1 MKLDGLAVA
10 GRIKEEV
17 KRRVAALARRGVT
30 PGLTAI
36 RVGDD
41 PASELYV
48 SRKMM
53 ACEEVGIRSRSHIL
67 KPDVG
72 EEELL
77 ALIAAENDD
86 PATSG
91 ILVQLPLPASIDTQL
106 IIEAIAPRKDV
117 DGFHP
122 FNVGRVGAG
131 VGGFAPCTP
140 KGVLRLLDEYGIDVK
155 GKETVVVGASK
166 IVGRPLAN
174 LLLSRM
180 ATVTVCH
187 IATRDLAAHTRRA
200 EILCVGVG
208 RPGLVSA
215 DMVAKGAV
223 IIDIGTNRVPDPSSP
238 RGFRVVGDVAPGA
251 REHAFAYT
259 PVPGGVGP
267 MTVAILMENT
277 VLAAEAIEKGIEV

>member
-1 MKLDGLAVA
+1 MKLDGLEVA
-10 GRIKEEV
+10 KRIKEDA
-17 KRRVAALARRGVT
+17 KRRVAALARRGIT

-53 ACEEVGIRSRSHIL
+53 ACKEVGIRSRSHIL

-122 FNVGRVGAG
+122 FNVGRVNTG
-131 VGGFAPCTP
+131 VGGFASCTP

-180 ATVTVCH
+180 ATVTICH

-238 RGFRVVGDVAPGA
+238 RGFRLVGDVAPGA
-251 REHAFAYT
+251 REHAYAYT

-267 MTVAILMENT
+267 MTVAVLMENT
-277 VLAAEAIEKGIEV
+277 VLAAEAIEKGTEV